1 MRVLFNI
8 PSLLL
13 PGGVSNHYKGLKP
26 YWSVQFKYN
35 EVGSRGFLPG
45 YLILPFDYLKFICLC
60 IFGRFNL
67 IVLNPSLGKSA
78 LKRDGLFLKL
88 AKIFGKKVVIFFHG
102 WNPEMAAKISKQP
115 KEFVNTY
122 NCADRFLILA
132 TAFKDDLRKWGIT
145 KPIELTTTKIS
156 DNLLEGFDIRIRQK
170 EVTNLLFLTRI
181 EVYKGVFIAIETY
194 KILKLKYPKLSL
206 TIAGDG
212 SQLDAVKELLK
223 AEEIENVEVLGHVSN
238 EKLVQAFHKASI
250 YILPSYSEGMP
261 TSVLEAMAFGLPVV
275 TRPVGGL
282 NDFFENEKMGNLIES
297 LDPEDYSRAIINLI
311 KNPDVCFE
319 IAKYN
324 HHYAKQNFMAS
335 QVAVQL
341 EKILT
346 KV

>member
-1 MRVLFNI
+1 MKVLFNI
-8 PSLLL
+8 PNLLL

-26 YWSVQFKYN
+26 HWSLQFKYN
-35 EVGSRGFLPG
+35 EVSRRFFLPG
-45 YLILPFDYLKFICLC
+45 YLILPFDYLKFIGLC
-60 IFGRFNL
+60 VFGRFNL

-102 WNPEMAAKISKQP
+102 WNPEMVAKISEQP
-115 KEFVNTY
+115 KSFVNTY
-122 NCADRFLILA
+122 NRANRFLVLS
-132 TAFKDDLRKWGIT
+132 TAFKDDLRQWGIT

-156 DNLLEGFDIRIRQK
+156 DDLLEGFDIRIRQK

-181 EVYKGVFIAIETY
+181 EVYKGIYVAIETY
-194 KILKLKYPKLSL
+194 KILKVKYPELSL

-223 AEEIENVEVLGHVSN
+223 GEAIEDVEVLGHVSN
-238 EKLVQAFHKASI
+238 EKLVQAFHQASI

-261 TSVLEAMAFGLPVV
+261 TSVLEAMAFGLPVI

-282 NDFFENEKMGNLIES
+282 NDFFENENMGNLIES
-297 LDPEDYSRAIINLI
+297 FEPEDYSKAIINLI
-311 KNPDVCFE
+311 KNPDELFK

-324 HHYAKQNFMAS
+324 HHFAKQNFMAS

-341 EKILT
+341 ENMLT
-346 KV
+346 NV